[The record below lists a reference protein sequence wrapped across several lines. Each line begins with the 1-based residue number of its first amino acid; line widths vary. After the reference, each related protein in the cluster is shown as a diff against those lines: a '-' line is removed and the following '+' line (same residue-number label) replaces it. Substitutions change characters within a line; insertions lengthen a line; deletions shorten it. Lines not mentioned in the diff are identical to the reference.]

1 MYNYP
6 HYSLHDQS
14 HSVTIISKIEML
26 LGEKRINLLSPSDTW
41 LLLMSAYLHDI
52 GMSLTY
58 DLIEETWEDE
68 KFQDHLKYI
77 SEKSNDKDLKEAAN
91 YLLDIQNEIIGDD
104 TDRENKRNNFQE
116 KWAVKTRYYV
126 TLIIA
131 NYFRKNHAENSK
143 NIIQNNNKFS
153 LDENDLFNNRIS
165 DLLGEIAYSH
175 QLDFEEMM
183 DLLKYKSD
191 GIYNDKI
198 HPRFIAAMLRMGD
211 LLDLDNGR
219 FNNRIEGVFGKL
231 PNSSKNH
238 QLKHA
243 SITHLLVSPE
253 KIEFAANCSNNE
265 TYRELKSWSNWL
277 KNEIKNLSINWN
289 NIIPGNFESGPPTI
303 GNFDLLINNR
313 DESEEQADL
322 RFNLSQEKAFDIIEG
337 SGIYDNNLV
346 FIREII
352 QNAIDANK
360 IQLWRDIKKN
370 GIYDGMLNA
379 KKIRY
384 PKDIPKEIY
393 DNYYVKINIEKYEQG
408 DDNCSLKISI
418 EDRGCGFTK
427 DDLNRLADV
436 GDSWKSNYNNK
447 KLIASMPF
455 WLKPTAAYGM
465 GLQSAFLVTDE
476 IEIETN
482 PPAGT
487 AKKISMVSRKND
499 GYITVK
505 TLDSSDIKRGSK
517 VVLTTNKD
525 ILHSFSG
532 TVVNSFDTFSDDS
545 STLYIYSIIE
555 YLKRNL
561 YGDLFKIE
569 ISSGEVGYIEE
580 AVADYMVDSH
590 KNLKY
595 HKGNDCYYALETEG
609 KVCFH
614 IWDEDTGSYLNM
626 EPDPSSPSGT
636 DLFLRGISLDSR
648 SLRINITDLNINWNL
663 LSPATDK
670 IVDLSRENI
679 LSGKKKDV
687 YSKFHKIYE
696 RALSLF
702 IENLRDKTDI
712 EHKIKFILDLKG
724 KAHFDNHQLLISED
738 YNSKSNYPPYI
749 NYKNNKKTNLT
760 YQDFFN
766 QDEFLVLSEY
776 ARSSIQKEINFS
788 EIIKEI
794 DFKNLDQTIPIID
807 NSRYYKKYLLNNY
820 RLDEIVLSKSHG
832 ISNVEVYLL
841 TKEKANEF
849 TEIKVED
856 KYKKAILRNLKNDR
870 YRQRGI
876 IYAIEPYAK
885 VLAVDEKPND
895 LFNNFPEFDEKGII
909 SPFSNKNNDRIK
921 DMFPDDLN
929 KKENKKKEIIK
940 NIVDSNIELILDDGL
955 INWVN
960 ENSINHEKYGKKDI
974 KASYIELITDYYY
987 YCR

>member
-1 MYNYP
+1 
-6 HYSLHDQS
+6 
-14 HSVTIISKIEML
+14 ML
-26 LGEKRINLLSPSDTW
+26 LGERINLLSPSDTW

-77 SEKSNDKDLKEAAN
+77 SEKSNDKDLKKAAN

-104 TDRENKRNNFQE
+104 TDRENKRNNFQK

-165 DLLGEIAYSH
+165 DLLGEISYSH

-238 QLKHA
+238 QLKHT

-384 PKDIPKEIY
+384 PNDIPKEIY
-393 DNYYVKINIEKYEQG
+393 DNYYVKINIEKYEQD

-517 VVLTTNKD
+517 IVLTTNKD

-569 ISSGEVGYIEE
+569 ISSSEVGYIEE

-712 EHKIKFILDLKG
+712 EPKIKFILDLKG

-820 RLDEIVLSKSHG
+820 CLDEIVLSKSHG

>member
-6 HYSLHDQS
+6 HYSLHEKS

-91 YLLDIQNEIIGDD
+91 YLLDIQNEIIGA
-104 TDRENKRNNFQE
+104 DRDKKNKRNNFQK

-352 QNAIDANK
+352 QNAVDANK

-384 PKDIPKEIY
+384 PNDIPKEIY

-408 DDNCSLKISI
+408 DDNCSLKISV

-427 DDLNRLADV
+427 DDLNRLAGV

-447 KLIASMPF
+447 KLIESMPF

-487 AKKISMVSRKND
+487 AKKLSMVSRKND
-499 GYITVK
+499 GYITVD
-505 TLDSSDIKRGSK
+505 TLDNSDIKRGSK
-517 VVLTTNKD
+517 ISLTTSED
-525 ILHSFSG
+525 ILRSFSG
-532 TVVNSFDTFSDDS
+532 DVVKSYDTFTEDDS
-545 STLYIYSIIE
+545 ILYIYAIID
-555 YLKRNL
+555 YLQKNL
-561 YGDLFKIE
+561 SGELFKIE
-569 ISSGEVGYIEE
+569 ITSYEVDYKDEK
-580 AVADYMVDSH
+580 VSNYMVD
-590 KNLKY
+590 NLEMLDYKRE
-595 HKGNDCYYALETEG
+595 KDCFYALEIEE

-614 IWDEDTGSYLNM
+614 LWDEDTGSYLSM
-626 EPDPSSPSGT
+626 KSAPTSPSGT
-636 DLFLRGISLDSR
+636 NLFLRGIRLDTSR
-648 SLRINITDLNINWNL
+648 LRIKITDIDIN
-663 LSPATDK
+663 
-670 IVDLSRENI
+670 
-679 LSGKKKDV
+679 
-687 YSKFHKIYE
+687 
-696 RALSLF
+696 
-702 IENLRDKTDI
+702 
-712 EHKIKFILDLKG
+712 
-724 KAHFDNHQLLISED
+724 
-738 YNSKSNYPPYI
+738 
-749 NYKNNKKTNLT
+749 
-760 YQDFFN
+760 
-766 QDEFLVLSEY
+766 
-776 ARSSIQKEINFS
+776 
-788 EIIKEI
+788 
-794 DFKNLDQTIPIID
+794 
-807 NSRYYKKYLLNNY
+807 
-820 RLDEIVLSKSHG
+820 
-832 ISNVEVYLL
+832 
-841 TKEKANEF
+841 
-849 TEIKVED
+849 
-856 KYKKAILRNLKNDR
+856 
-870 YRQRGI
+870 
-876 IYAIEPYAK
+876 
-885 VLAVDEKPND
+885 
-895 LFNNFPEFDEKGII
+895 
-909 SPFSNKNNDRIK
+909 
-921 DMFPDDLN
+921 
-929 KKENKKKEIIK
+929 
-940 NIVDSNIELILDDGL
+940 
-955 INWVN
+955 
-960 ENSINHEKYGKKDI
+960 
-974 KASYIELITDYYY
+974 
-987 YCR
+987 

>member
-58 DLIEETWEDE
+58 DLIAETWEDE

-104 TDRENKRNNFQE
+104 KGRDTKRHDFQK

-303 GNFDLLINNR
+303 SNFDLLINNR

-384 PKDIPKEIY
+384 PNDIPKEIY

-408 DDNCSLKISI
+408 NDNCSLKISI

-712 EHKIKFILDLKG
+712 EHKIKFIL
-724 KAHFDNHQLLISED
+724 
-738 YNSKSNYPPYI
+738 NSAS
-749 NYKNNKKTNLT
+749 KNT
-760 YQDFFN
+760 
-766 QDEFLVLSEY
+766 EFSY
-776 ARSSIQKEINFS
+776 
-788 EIIKEI
+788 
-794 DFKNLDQTIPIID
+794 
-807 NSRYYKKYLLNNY
+807 
-820 RLDEIVLSKSHG
+820 
-832 ISNVEVYLL
+832 
-841 TKEKANEF
+841 
-849 TEIKVED
+849 
-856 KYKKAILRNLKNDR
+856 
-870 YRQRGI
+870 
-876 IYAIEPYAK
+876 
-885 VLAVDEKPND
+885 
-895 LFNNFPEFDEKGII
+895 
-909 SPFSNKNNDRIK
+909 
-921 DMFPDDLN
+921 
-929 KKENKKKEIIK
+929 
-940 NIVDSNIELILDDGL
+940 DSL
-955 INWVN
+955 
-960 ENSINHEKYGKKDI
+960 
-974 KASYIELITDYYY
+974 
-987 YCR
+987 

>member
-1 MYNYP
+1 
-6 HYSLHDQS
+6 
-14 HSVTIISKIEML
+14 ML

-58 DLIEETWEDE
+58 DLIAETWENE

-104 TDRENKRNNFQE
+104 TDRENKRNNFQK

-126 TLIIA
+126 TLIVA

-289 NIIPGNFESGPPTI
+289 NIIPVNFESGPPTI

-370 GIYDGMLNA
+370 GIYDGILNA

-393 DNYYVKINIEKYEQG
+393 DNYYVKINIEKYEQD

-960 ENSINHEKYGKKDI
+960 ENSINYEKYGKKDI

-987 YCR
+987 CR